1 MEFEGTP
8 LRDSRLD
15 DIAEALPRR
24 AALLTRM
31 FIKHAHLGISRTE
44 IGVLN
49 TAAEQPQRITE
60 LAALEGVTQPAISL
74 VVNRLVERGWV
85 VRESDPDDRRAV
97 LVTLTA
103 DGHRAWQ
110 KIRGEYRALLHEEMA
125 ALDHDAVEALA
136 RAVEVLDEL
145 IRRLMERDP

>member
-8 LRDSRLD
+8 LRSSQLD

-24 AALLTRM
+24 AALLSRL
-31 FIKHAHLGISRTE
+31 FLKHTNLGVSRTE
-44 IGVLN
+44 IGVLS

-103 DGHRAWQ
+103 DGHQAWSR
-110 KIRGEYRALLHEEMA
+110 IRGEYRALLHEEVA

-145 IRRLMERDP
+145 VRRLMEREP